1 MDSFREAIDFC
12 DLHDLGY
19 EGDIFTWRNQQTR
32 AAGYIRERLD
42 RALANE
48 GWRQKFPT
56 VVVQNGDP
64 RRSDHRPVIIITD
77 RPLERG
83 PGAARSFSFE
93 AGWLEEEKCEEVVM
107 EGWEQGVAE
116 GLCKVD
122 QLVRKVAGGLN
133 SWSSNVL
140 GAWEKQK
147 KKLKKE
153 LELCRRSPLTNE
165 GVAREAAVRF
175 QLDKIEE
182 QIDIYW
188 KQRSHTKW
196 LEKGDR
202 NTKFFHAACSE
213 RRRRNRIGR
222 LQNGVGGCV
231 EEVEKQDFITNFFS
245 TAFPCK
251 CPGRCT
257 TAAPDS
263 SALCH
268 TTNEQ

>member
-1 MDSFREAIDFC
+1 MVVRNYSDNHIDVDVQEVDGFVWRFTGVYGFPQTETKHRTWTLLKDLRVLDTINRPWLCPGDFNEIIFQYEKEGGCLRPQAQMDSFREAIDFC

-64 RRSDHRPVIIITD
+64 RHSDHRPVIIITD

-147 KKLKKE
+147 KEAKK
-153 LELCRRSPLTNE
+153 
-165 GVAREAAVRF
+165 
-175 QLDKIEE
+175 
-182 QIDIYW
+182 
-188 KQRSHTKW
+188 
-196 LEKGDR
+196 
-202 NTKFFHAACSE
+202 
-213 RRRRNRIGR
+213 
-222 LQNGVGGCV
+222 GVG
-231 EEVEKQDFITNFFS
+231 
-245 TAFPCK
+245 AL
-251 CPGRCT
+251 
-257 TAAPDS
+257 S
-263 SALCH
+263 S
-268 TTNEQ
+268 